1 MINFEHKH
9 IVAILRSK
17 LFNFLCDQI
26 ENESIRH
33 KISRKEWNKLTNSEF
48 DEIFNFIYDCFIE
61 DAPVVDERYGTGD
74 FGSFPIRIAGVRGD
88 LALGPAHC
96 HGHCLAGGDFCM
108 KRYPGRLPSR
118 SPEMIPC

>member
-74 FGSFPIRIAGVRGD
+74 FGSFPIRIAGVRGAYFCWAPD
-88 LALGPAHC
+88 FGYGGPFDTKAKAIKESYYYY
-96 HGHCLAGGDFCM
+96 G
-108 KRYPGRLPSR
+108 
-118 SPEMIPC
+118 